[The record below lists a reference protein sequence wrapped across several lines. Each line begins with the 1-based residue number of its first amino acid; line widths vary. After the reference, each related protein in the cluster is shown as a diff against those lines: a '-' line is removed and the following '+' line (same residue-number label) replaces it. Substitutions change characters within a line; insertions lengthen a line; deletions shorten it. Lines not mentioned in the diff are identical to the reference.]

1 MGAAQTTWKYVV
13 EYRADGGEPKRI
25 ELKQATG
32 LLGPKMIN
40 PAEGQSV
47 PLLLD
52 RKSGEVRFDAD
63 NPAIN
68 LKASYKAEQ
77 AKRDADFKKKLSG

>member
-1 MGAAQTTWKYVV
+1 MGQMQTKWKYVV
-13 EYRADGGEPKRI
+13 EYRVDGGEPKRV

-40 PAEGQSV
+40 PSKGQSV

-52 RKSGEVRFDAD
+52 RKSGEVRFDED

-68 LKASYKAEQ
+68 LKASYKADQ